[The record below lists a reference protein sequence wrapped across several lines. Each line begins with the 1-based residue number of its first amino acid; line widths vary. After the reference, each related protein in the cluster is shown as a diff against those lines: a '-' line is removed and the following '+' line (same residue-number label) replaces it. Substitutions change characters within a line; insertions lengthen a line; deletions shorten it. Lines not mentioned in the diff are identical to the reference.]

1 LKRAQKI
8 AMRDEKISAIK
19 QRRYEEELIAQ
30 QKSQMI
36 KRDSQQ
42 KRLQKKVD
50 KLALDFEKN
59 KRLEEKKVYK
69 EHEAKK
75 KTEKQMLI
83 NKIETFYKDK
93 INMLKDRIT
102 QEKMERNLAEEA
114 QKKAVSQRKKE
125 LDDMRRR
132 EVQRYIQILQ
142 QQDDKFDVN
151 NLNLGKYENE
161 VLRFYKKS
169 K

>member
-1 LKRAQKI
+1 
-8 AMRDEKISAIK
+8 
-19 QRRYEEELIAQ
+19 
-30 QKSQMI
+30 MI